1 MAVAGLSTGALV
13 VFALIAVA
21 LVLFVSET
29 FPSDVT
35 AIGIVVAIAIA
46 EPWIGLS
53 PAEAI
58 SGFSNP
64 ATITIVAMYM
74 LSAGVQQTGIVE
86 RLGVALASF
95 THGDP
100 DRALVATI
108 CTTGPIAG
116 IVNNTPVVAVF
127 IPMVQDLARDAGISP
142 SKLLLPLSYA
152 AILGGTLTLIG
163 TATNILASDVAG
175 ELIPG
180 RDGIGMFEF
189 TPLGIV
195 VLLVGI
201 AYLLTVGRALTPA
214 RVPVDADPLER
225 FDMED
230 HLGRVVVREG
240 SPLVGRSVDDVAE
253 SADAEISILQL
264 RRDGEVFALPDGEA
278 TVRPDDRLIVHGTL
292 QAINR
297 FRETND
303 LRHLH
308 REDVTAATFDEA
320 PTAYTLATAVVP
332 EDSDFVGETWA
343 ETGLERFHR
352 TSVLAIRREGSLHR
366 TDLGALELQ
375 PGDHLL
381 LRTTPETIE
390 YFADSPELWIVDERV
405 LEARDA
411 TDSDAVAPL
420 SPRTPV
426 ALSIVLVVVLAAAAT
441 PVPIVIAALGG
452 AFAMF
457 VTGCLSPSDAYEAVS
472 WNVIF
477 LLAGVIPLGL
487 AMERTGG
494 ATAIADALA
503 ASGEV
508 LPALL
513 VLYLF
518 YVVTS
523 ALANVI
529 TPVATVV
536 LMLPVAVD
544 TALQLGANPFA
555 FLLAVTFAGATAF
568 MTPIG
573 YQTNLMVY
581 GPGGYK
587 FTDFLRVGAPLQLLL
602 SVVTTA
608 GIWVLWGV

>member
-1 MAVAGLSTGALV
+1 MAVAGLSTGALL
-13 VFALIAVA
+13 VFALIGVA

-35 AIGIVVAIAIA
+35 AIGIVVAIALA
-46 EPWIGLS
+46 EPWVGLT
-53 PAEAI
+53 PTEAI

-86 RLGVALASF
+86 HLGVRLASF
-95 THGDP
+95 TRGDP
-100 DRALVATI
+100 DRALLATV

-116 IVNNTPVVAVF
+116 VVNNTPVVAVF
-127 IPMVQDLARDAGISP
+127 IPLVQDLARDADVSP

-175 ELIPG
+175 ALIPG

-195 VLLVGI
+195 VLVVGI
-201 AYLLTVGRALTPA
+201 AYLLTIGRALTPA

-230 HLGRVVVREG
+230 HLGRVVVRAE
-240 SPLVGRSVDDVAE
+240 SPLVGRSVDDIAE
-253 SADAEISILQL
+253 TVDTEIALLQL
-264 RRDGEVFALPDGEA
+264 RRDGEVYALPDGDA

-320 PTAYTLATAVVP
+320 PTAYTLATAIVP
-332 EDSDFVGETWA
+332 ENSEFVGETWGD
-343 ETGLERFHR
+343 TGLERFHR
-352 TSVLAIRREGSLHR
+352 TSVLAVRREGVLYR
-366 TDLGALELQ
+366 TDLAEIELQ

-390 YFADSPELWIVDERV
+390 YFADSPELWLVDERV

-411 TDSDAVAPL
+411 TDPDSVAPL
-420 SPRTPV
+420 TSRTPL
-426 ALSIVLVVVLAAAAT
+426 ALSIVLVVVFAAAAT
-441 PVPIVIAALGG
+441 PAPVVITALGG
-452 AFAMF
+452 VFAMLA
-457 VTGCLSPSDAYEAVS
+457 TGCLSPSDAYDAVS

-503 ASGEV
+503 TSGEV
-508 LPALL
+508 LPALA

-523 ALANVI
+523 TLANVI

-544 TALQLGANPFA
+544 TALQLGASPFA

-602 SVVTTA
+602 SVVTTV
-608 GIWVLWGV
+608 GIWAFWGV